1 MTVHSAKGL
10 EFDHVFV
17 VGMEEDLFPSQM
29 AKSEIR
35 GLEEERRLFY
45 VAITRAKKTCSISY
59 AKSRFKNGIT
69 NPAGPSRFLKDI
81 DSKFLSSDS
90 ILGAESSFMTQADD
104 FWGSMR
110 TERIQNQERTIS
122 IPKKVTPLQQVASSI
137 PLSKEAENL
146 EEGDV
151 IEHERFG
158 RGVVTS
164 IEMSGNDRRAFVDF
178 ESAGKKQLLLKF
190 AKFTIIG
197 HNENNR

>member
-1 MTVHSAKGL
+1 
-10 EFDHVFV
+10 
-17 VGMEEDLFPSQM
+17 
-29 AKSEIR
+29 
-35 GLEEERRLFY
+35 
-45 VAITRAKKTCSISY
+45 
-59 AKSRFKNGIT
+59 
-69 NPAGPSRFLKDI
+69 
-81 DSKFLSSDS
+81 
-90 ILGAESSFMTQADD
+90 
-104 FWGSMR
+104 MR
-110 TERIQNQERTIS
+110 TERIQKQERTIS

-146 EEGDV
+146 YEGDV